1 MKKLIFY
8 LFGGVNGV
16 GFYNQIYS
24 LELAIYLS
32 NISKRYLILIINK
45 PLAIMGKNDS
55 SVGIILNY
63 IINISHLLPYG
74 YEICKQFDDI
84 IHNSKTII
92 LPKKIS
98 SCYIVDEQFKNDIL
112 IEEFAHGRI
121 NVSDNINVIYD
132 EYEYVTFSDSNAS
145 RFFYNFY
152 TTKENYLLMNRIAY
166 SVSLLPDYLNKI
178 NEKIQKYIDY
188 KYIAIHLRFGDK
200 HICENKKNSKNN
212 EIFQNINNWIQN
224 SNYQYPLLIMTD
236 YKENPIFSKLQ
247 KLYLIR
253 FTDELIKSITREKSL
268 NKIESFLLEKKICEN
283 AKHFIGTQTSTVSC
297 HIQYTRYINNKQYIH
312 YANGNGNN
320 FNNST
325 LSYTENPKK
334 HYKWASYN
342 YPKGHALSWQLFF
355 ENNIYSLD
363 KFL

>member
-200 HICENKKNSKNN
+200 HICENKKNN
-212 EIFQNINNWIQN
+212 
-224 SNYQYPLLIMTD
+224 NYQYPLLIMTD